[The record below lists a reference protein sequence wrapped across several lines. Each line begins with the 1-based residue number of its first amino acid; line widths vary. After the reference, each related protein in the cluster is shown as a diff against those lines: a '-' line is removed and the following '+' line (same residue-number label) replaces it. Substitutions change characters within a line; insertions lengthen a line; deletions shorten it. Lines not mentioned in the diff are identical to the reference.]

1 MRLLLLVVIGPT
13 FFANLR
19 TVDGQQC
26 EMFREA
32 CSKRG
37 LLEDD
42 VHWDKALEEAAAS
55 HSAVMLRSLFAVMI
69 VLCGLGDG
77 RQLWGKYKESFAED
91 VLLHV
96 RQHSSNQNVLSDAI
110 VNQTLILL
118 EDKVLEIGDQLPRY
132 STSMVCPLHTEI
144 STCIYT
150 DT

>member
-1 MRLLLLVVIGPT
+1 M
-13 FFANLR
+13 
-19 TVDGQQC
+19 DGQQC
-26 EMFREA
+26 ETLREA

-37 LLEDD
+37 LLADD
-42 VHWDKALEEAAAS
+42 AHWDKTLEEAAAS

-118 EDKVLEIGDQLPRY
+118 EDKVLEIGGQL
-132 STSMVCPLHTEI
+132 LNK
-144 STCIYT
+144 
-150 DT
+150 